1 MNLESI
7 RFWSYA
13 CAFLFFLPK
22 SVLPPPGGFLFEGLS
37 DDEDDFHPVSGLAAC
52 HLRGCPRRASPWDL
66 AHPSWEVV
74 LTPSVANLWHTLPF

>member
-1 MNLESI
+1 MKIRIWRVSEL

-13 CAFLFFLPK
+13 RAFLFFLK

-52 HLRGCPRRASPWDL
+52 PLGN
-66 AHPSWEVV
+66 VV
-74 LTPSVANLWHTLPF
+74 PGMLSSLGPGAQAVRSS